1 MQLVKNKDVSS
12 NKLVLTLKIKDI
24 TVQEQ
29 QKVALFHLMVLDNV
43 VMLIW
48 NLIHAAI
55 SQPTILSYVLLMTEK
70 NKIKETLLE
79 VIMEY
84 HLDALEAMS

>member
-1 MQLVKNKDVSS
+1 MSS
-12 NKLVLTLKIKDI
+12 NKLVLILKIKDI

-29 QKVALFHLMVLDNV
+29 QKVALFHLMVLENV
-43 VMLIW
+43 VMLIL

-55 SQPTILSYVLLMTEK
+55 SQPTIMSYVLLMTEK

>member
-1 MQLVKNKDVSS
+1 LVKTKDVSS
-12 NKLVLTLKIKDI
+12 NKLVLILKIKDI

>member
-1 MQLVKNKDVSS
+1 MNS
-12 NKLVLTLKIKDI
+12 NKPVSTLKIKDI

-29 QKVALFHLMVLDNV
+29 QKVALFHLMVLENV
-43 VMLIW
+43 VMLIL

-55 SQPTILSYVLLMTEK
+55 SQPTIMSYVLLMTEK

>member
-1 MQLVKNKDVSS
+1 MSS

-29 QKVALFHLMVLDNV
+29 QKVALFHMMVLEDV

-55 SQPTILSYVLLMTEK
+55 SQPTVISYVLLMTEK
-70 NKIKETLLE
+70 NNIKETLME

>member
-1 MQLVKNKDVSS
+1 MSS
-12 NKLVLTLKIKDI
+12 NKLVLILKIKDI

-43 VMLIW
+43 EMLIL

-55 SQPTILSYVLLMTEK
+55 SQPTIMGYVLLMTEK

>member
-1 MQLVKNKDVSS
+1 VSS
-12 NKLVLTLKIKDI
+12 NKLVLILKIKDI

-55 SQPTILSYVLLMTEK
+55 SQPTILSCVLLMTEK

>member
-1 MQLVKNKDVSS
+1 M
-12 NKLVLTLKIKDI
+12 
-24 TVQEQ
+24 
-29 QKVALFHLMVLDNV
+29 MVLEDV

-55 SQPTILSYVLLMTEK
+55 SQPTVISYVLLMTEK
-70 NKIKETLLE
+70 NNIKETLME

>member
-1 MQLVKNKDVSS
+1 MVKNKDVSS

-29 QKVALFHLMVLDNV
+29 QKVALFHLMVLDNAV
-43 VMLIW
+43 ILLL

-55 SQPTILSYVLLMTEK
+55 SQPTVVSYVLLMTEK

-84 HLDALEAMS
+84 HLDALEAML

>member
-1 MQLVKNKDVSS
+1 LVKNKDVSS

-29 QKVALFHLMVLDNV
+29 QKVALFHMMVLEDV

-55 SQPTILSYVLLMTEK
+55 SQPTVISYVLLMTEK
-70 NKIKETLLE
+70 NNIKETLME

>member
-1 MQLVKNKDVSS
+1 MSS

-55 SQPTILSYVLLMTEK
+55 SQPTVISYVLLMTEK
-70 NKIKETLLE
+70 NNIKETLME

>member
-1 MQLVKNKDVSS
+1 MSS
-12 NKLVLTLKIKDI
+12 NKLVLILKIKDI

>member
-1 MQLVKNKDVSS
+1 VNS
-12 NKLVLTLKIKDI
+12 NKHVSTLKIKDI

-29 QKVALFHLMVLDNV
+29 QKVALFHLMVLENV
-43 VMLIW
+43 VMLIL

-55 SQPTILSYVLLMTEK
+55 SQPTIMSYVLLMTEK

>member
-1 MQLVKNKDVSS
+1 MSS

-29 QKVALFHLMVLDNV
+29 QKVALFHLIVLENV
-43 VMLIW
+43 VMLIL

-55 SQPTILSYVLLMTEK
+55 SQPTIMSYVLLMTEK
-70 NKIKETLLE
+70 NKIKETLME

>member
-1 MQLVKNKDVSS
+1 VSS

-29 QKVALFHLMVLDNV
+29 QKVALFHMMVLEDV

-55 SQPTILSYVLLMTEK
+55 SQPTVISYVLLMTEK
-70 NKIKETLLE
+70 NNIKETLME

>member
-1 MQLVKNKDVSS
+1 LVKNKDVSS

-29 QKVALFHLMVLDNV
+29 QKVALFHLIVLENV
-43 VMLIW
+43 VMLIL

-55 SQPTILSYVLLMTEK
+55 SQPTIMSYVLLMTEK
-70 NKIKETLLE
+70 NKIKETLME

>member
-1 MQLVKNKDVSS
+1 LVKIKDVSS
-12 NKLVLTLKIKDI
+12 NKLVLILKIKDI

-55 SQPTILSYVLLMTEK
+55 SQPTILSCVLLMTEK

>member
-1 MQLVKNKDVSS
+1 VSS

-55 SQPTILSYVLLMTEK
+55 SQPTVISYVLLMTEK
-70 NKIKETLLE
+70 NNIKETLME